1 MEPGRR
7 IAAARALERI
17 SQEELAHRLTE
28 LSGEEWTRG
37 NVASIEN
44 GRRGMR
50 VTELELFAEAQG
62 QDIAWYLSGSRVSPP
77 YRTFSPETGPLDVVG
92 AS

>member
-17 SQEELAHRLTE
+17 SQEELAHRLTQI
-28 LSGEEWTRG
+28 SGEEWTRA
-37 NVASIEN
+37 NIASIEN
-44 GRRGMR
+44 GRRAMR
-50 VTELELFAEAQG
+50 VTELDLFAQAQG

-77 YRTFSPETGPLDVVG
+77 YQHPASQSGPLALV
-92 AS
+92 ALP